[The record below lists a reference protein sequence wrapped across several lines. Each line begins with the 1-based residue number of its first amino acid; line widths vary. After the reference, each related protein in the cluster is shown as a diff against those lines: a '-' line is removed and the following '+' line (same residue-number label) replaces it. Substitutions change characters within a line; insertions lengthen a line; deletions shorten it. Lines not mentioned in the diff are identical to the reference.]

1 MVESGPFYSSVLDP
15 ILSGLRQ
22 KVSRFVEPGSHVID
36 IACGT
41 GAQLFELNGRAASI
55 TGIDLSES
63 MIDYAQKQARRMS
76 LKNAEFI
83 VADATDLSKLNGRIF
98 DVAIL
103 SLALHQFHP
112 DQQPLILNEMKRV
125 ARRLVFLDYAVP
137 LPLNYVGLGSRVA
150 EFLAGREHH
159 RNFKAYC
166 KAGGLLTLLP
176 KNGLF
181 IEKVKTTAKGS
192 FLLVEASP
200 ERNVN

>member
-1 MVESGPFYSSVLDP
+1 MVESGLFYSTILDP

-22 KVSRFVEPGSHVID
+22 KVSSLVEPGSHVVD

-41 GAQLFELNGRAASI
+41 GAQLFNLNRQAASI
-55 TGIDLSES
+55 TGVDLSDS
-63 MIDYAQKQARRMS
+63 MIDYAQKQARRLN

-83 VADATDLSKLNGRIF
+83 VADATDLSKLDGRIF

-112 DQQPLILNEMKRV
+112 DQQPKILKEMSRLSKQ
-125 ARRLVFLDYAVP
+125 LVFLDYAVP
-137 LPLNYVGLGSRVA
+137 LPKNYVGLGSRVA

-159 RNFKAYC
+159 RNFKAFYN
-166 KAGGLLTLLP
+166 AGGLLSILT

-192 FLLVEASP
+192 FLLVEARS
-200 ERNVN
+200 E